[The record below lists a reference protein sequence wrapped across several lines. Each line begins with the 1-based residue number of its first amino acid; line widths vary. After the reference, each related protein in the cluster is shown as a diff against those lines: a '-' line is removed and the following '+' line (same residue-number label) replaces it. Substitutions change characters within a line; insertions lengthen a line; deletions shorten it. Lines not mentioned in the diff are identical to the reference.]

1 MLILLII
8 FAILFF
14 IEKLWTNYL
23 KNDLIAG
30 MKFQING
37 GNLLLSLI
45 VISKWILGTII
56 IIKIKSHLNGFK
68 LYFDY

>member
-23 KNDLIAG
+23 KSDLNARV
-30 MKFQING
+30 MFQLNG
-37 GNLLLSLI
+37 GSLLLSLI

-56 IIKIKSHLNGFK
+56 IIKIILKFMN
-68 LYFDY
+68 

>member
-1 MLILLII
+1 MLILLIL

-14 IEKLWTNYL
+14 IDKLWTNYL

-45 VISKWILGTII
+45 IFSKWILGTII
-56 IIKIKSHLNGFK
+56 VIKIILK
-68 LYFDY
+68 LMN

>member
-14 IEKLWTNYL
+14 IDKLWTNYL
-23 KNDLIAG
+23 KSDLIAG

-45 VISKWILGTII
+45 VISKWILGTVIV
-56 IIKIKSHLNGFK
+56 IKIILKFMN
-68 LYFDY
+68 

>member
-14 IEKLWTNYL
+14 IDKLWTNYL
-23 KNDLIAG
+23 KSDLIAR

-56 IIKIKSHLNGFK
+56 VIKIILKFMN
-68 LYFDY
+68 